1 MSYHVKTTLC
11 HDNSIRY
18 IVAVLAATPLCCLCR
33 QGTKSD
39 CIRKQQRVAMHKIV
53 ETLRA
58 GLDCLS
64 WTTVYLVFEATA
76 LVLLCTQELLLEV
89 SRRPDLACV
98 CTVSQS
104 SCIVR
109 TNDSIVWTTLDV
121 SRRPDLACVCT
132 VSQSSCIVRT
142 NGSIVWTT
150 LDVSRR
156 PDLACVCTVSQSSCH
171 KLLYCVA
178 SIHLFSAFTRAQ
190 TWPEDNCNQLTQ
202 FLHTPLV
209 MNMQS

>member
-1 MSYHVKTTLC
+1 
-11 HDNSIRY
+11 
-18 IVAVLAATPLCCLCR
+18 
-33 QGTKSD
+33 
-39 CIRKQQRVAMHKIV
+39 MHKIV

-58 GLDCLS
+58 GFDCLS
-64 WTTVYLVFEATA
+64 WTTVYLAFEATA
-76 LVLLCTQELLLEV
+76 LVLLCTQELLLE
-89 SRRPDLACV
+89 
-98 CTVSQS
+98 
-104 SCIVR
+104 
-109 TNDSIVWTTLDV
+109 V

-178 SIHLFSAFTRAQ
+178 SIHLFSAFTRAR

-202 FLHTPLV
+202 FLHTAGSEHAIITSSLRLSLAPVL
-209 MNMQS
+209 NC